1 MSKDACINVYNDI
14 TVFYSIIF
22 YSLEKTKILT
32 MENRKLKT
40 VLLGVA
46 CLCGISLSAKD
57 VLIFGNRGSE
67 LRHGLK
73 DSLTEAYMGGMNE
86 TARRMLNAEQP
97 DWKGGKM
104 KFRMK
109 VNPDRQNYFTVRCWG
124 SESDETVVMLFIE
137 GKQVGYRHLGDY
149 DLLHRGNGGKPCP
162 GRFYYYTLPLPLK
175 YTQGKKEVEL
185 EMRSYGKMWDYG
197 YSFEQYQKNMEA
209 PTIGF
214 YKAYTDIEPCYEPE
228 KKEKQGTAVV
238 ANAPVRTSP
247 GREVLDELKRIM
259 NRRIDAILLKNAPLG
274 QQEVWLLA
282 DAYSVKWT
290 NAYHNPEVTAK
301 VCGSIDAHY
310 RKYLDKPAIIYTD
323 GSVYNG
329 DWMTTCMLARS
340 IRALWGDIKGLDEL
354 IDGNVTRR
362 EAWARLM
369 EASLEY
375 GTTHRRHYTNQSMI
389 IDMAVYECN
398 RALMLLDA
406 RRALPEYQTLRYL
419 YESLALAPWLGKE
432 TANGPERPLGDNY
445 WQLTDK
451 GLTKELGFVGYYG
464 EVIDWLIHIYEATS
478 IPGVPYSGDEKLKDQ
493 LLRVAGARYNFRYPA
508 VDDEGYRCFRAE
520 AVVGW
525 RDGNHY
531 PGDVMYG
538 DRGTA
543 WDATPIMTAAATL
556 DPWAVG
562 IAQQMLADNQFFAMV
577 SAKLKDSGNIRS
589 LQSCLHIPDQ
599 YETIM
604 SQPVSGRMLPMS
616 GSMPDYVFS
625 DEEDGVVA
633 VKNGDE
639 ILYASLYWRAR
650 NAVNNLAKVHYI
662 TPVME
667 RLANVTV
674 KTKFEDSGMRYE
686 RPDWVNLGFLGS
698 REWYEGIHSAHAG
711 EVLPVAR
718 IPEGVPF
725 KVGDENIYAGKADYY
740 QLEYGKYIIVMNT
753 TKEKTFEYV
762 VPEGGRTYSL
772 TEGGREVK
780 ERVITLAPRTTY
792 VLYRD

>member
-1 MSKDACINVYNDI
+1 MRNSRLFVLA
-14 TVFYSIIF
+14 VFF
-22 YSLEKTKILT
+22 LF
-32 MENRKLKT
+32 N
-40 VLLGVA
+40 
-46 CLCGISLSAKD
+46 ISLPAKD
-57 VLIFGNRGSE
+57 VLVFGNKVSE
-67 LRHGLK
+67 AKHGLR
-73 DSLTEAYMGGMNE
+73 DSLTEVYKGGMNE
-86 TARRMLNAEQP
+86 TARRMLNGMQP
-97 DWKGGKM
+97 DWQGGKM
-104 KFRMK
+104 KFRMR
-109 VNPDRQNYFTVRCWG
+109 VNPEKQNYFTVRCWG

-149 DLLHRGNGGKPCP
+149 DLLHRGNGGSPCP

-197 YSFEQYQKNMEA
+197 YSFEQYQKKMES

-214 YKAYTDIEPCYEPE
+214 YKAYTDTEACYEPE
-228 KKEKQGTAVV
+228 KKEKQGTSVV
-238 ANAPVRTSP
+238 AKAPVRTSP
-247 GREVLDELKRIM
+247 GIEVLDELKRIM
-259 NRRIDAILLKNAPLG
+259 NERIDAILSKNTPLG

-290 NAYHNPEVTAK
+290 KAYRNPEVIEK
-301 VCGSIDAHY
+301 VCASIDAHY
-310 RKYLDKPAIIYTD
+310 KKYLDNPSVIYTD

-340 IRALWGDIKGLDEL
+340 IRALWGNIRNGMDTL
-354 IDGNVTRR
+354 IDGKITRR
-362 EAWARLM
+362 EAWGRLM

-389 IDMAVYECN
+389 IDMAIYECN
-398 RALMLLDA
+398 RALMLIDS
-406 RRALPEYQTLRYL
+406 RKALPEYQTLRYL

-432 TANGPERPLGDNY
+432 TENGPEKPLGDNY

-464 EVIDWLIHIYEATS
+464 EVVDWLIHIYEATS
-478 IPGVPYSGDEKLKDQ
+478 VPGVLYSGDEKLKDQ

-562 IAQQMLADNQFFAMV
+562 IAQQLLSDNQFFAMV
-577 SAKLKDSGNIRS
+577 AAKLKDSGNIRS
-589 LQSCLHIPDQ
+589 LQSCLHIPEQ
-599 YETIM
+599 YETVVA
-604 SQPVSGRMLPMS
+604 QPVSDKMLPMTS
-616 GSMPDYVFS
+616 SMPDYVFS
-625 DEEDGVVA
+625 DEENGVVA

-639 ILYASLYWRAR
+639 ILYVSLYWRAR
-650 NAVNNLAKVHYI
+650 NAVNNLAKIHYI
-662 TPVME
+662 TPVMD
-667 RLANVTV
+667 RIANVTV
-674 KTKFEDSGMRYE
+674 KTRFEDSGMRYT
-686 RPDWVNLGFLGS
+686 RPDWVNLGFQGS
-698 REWYEGIHSAHAG
+698 REWYGGIHSAHAG
-711 EVLPVAR
+711 DVLPIAK
-718 IPEGVPF
+718 IPEGVLF
-725 KVGDENIYAGKADYY
+725 KVGDENIYAGKAEFY

-753 TKEKTFEYV
+753 TKEKTFKYV
-762 VPEGGRTYSL
+762 VPQCRNIYSL
-772 TEGGREVK
+772 TEDKREVK
-780 ERVITLAPRTTY
+780 EQAIILPPRTTY
-792 VLYRD
+792 VLYCY

>member
-1 MSKDACINVYNDI
+1 MRNSRLFVLA
-14 TVFYSIIF
+14 VFF
-22 YSLEKTKILT
+22 LF
-32 MENRKLKT
+32 N
-40 VLLGVA
+40 
-46 CLCGISLSAKD
+46 ISLPAKD
-57 VLIFGNRGSE
+57 VLVFGNKVSE
-67 LRHGLK
+67 VKHGLR
-73 DSLTEAYMGGMNE
+73 DSLTEVYKGGMNE
-86 TARRMLNAEQP
+86 TARRMLNGMQP
-97 DWKGGKM
+97 DWQGGKM
-104 KFRMK
+104 KFRMR
-109 VNPDRQNYFTVRCWG
+109 VNPEKQNYFTVRCWG

-149 DLLHRGNGGKPCP
+149 DLLHRGNGGSPCP

-197 YSFEQYQKNMEA
+197 YSFEQYQKKMES

-214 YKAYTDIEPCYEPE
+214 YKAYTDTEACYEPE
-228 KKEKQGTAVV
+228 KKEKQGTSVV
-238 ANAPVRTSP
+238 AKAPVRTSP
-247 GREVLDELKRIM
+247 GIEVLDELKRIM
-259 NRRIDAILLKNAPLG
+259 NECIDDILSKNTPLG

-290 NAYHNPEVTAK
+290 KAYRNPEVIEK
-301 VCGSIDAHY
+301 VCASIDAHY
-310 RKYLDKPAIIYTD
+310 KKYLDNPSVIYTD

-340 IRALWGDIKGLDEL
+340 IRALWGNIRNGMDTL
-354 IDGNVTRR
+354 IDGKITRR
-362 EAWARLM
+362 EAWGRLM

-389 IDMAVYECN
+389 IDMAIYECN
-398 RALMLLDA
+398 RALMLIDS
-406 RRALPEYQTLRYL
+406 RKALPEYQTLRYL

-432 TANGPERPLGDNY
+432 TVNGPEKPLGDNY

-464 EVIDWLIHIYEATS
+464 EVVDWLIHIYEATS
-478 IPGVPYSGDEKLKDQ
+478 VPGVPYSGDEKLKDQ

-562 IAQQMLADNQFFAMV
+562 IAQQLLSDNQFFAMV
-577 SAKLKDSGNIRS
+577 AAKLKDSGNIRS
-589 LQSCLHIPDQ
+589 LQSCLHIPEQ
-599 YETIM
+599 YETVVA
-604 SQPVSGRMLPMS
+604 QPVSDKMLPMTS
-616 GSMPDYVFS
+616 SMPDYVFS
-625 DEEDGVVA
+625 DEENGVVA

-639 ILYASLYWRAR
+639 ILYVSLYWRAR
-650 NAVNNLAKVHYI
+650 NAVNNLAKIHYI
-662 TPVME
+662 TPVMD
-667 RLANVTV
+667 RIANVTV
-674 KTKFEDSGMRYE
+674 KTRFEDSGMRYT
-686 RPDWVNLGFLGS
+686 RPDWVNLGFQGS
-698 REWYEGIHSAHAG
+698 REWYGGIHSAHAG
-711 EVLPVAR
+711 DVLPIAK
-718 IPEGVPF
+718 IPEGVLF
-725 KVGDENIYAGKADYY
+725 KVGDENIYAGKAEFY

-753 TKEKTFEYV
+753 TKEKTFKYV
-762 VPEGGRTYSL
+762 VPQCRNIYSL
-772 TEGGREVK
+772 TEDKREVK
-780 ERVITLAPRTTY
+780 EQAIILPPRTTY
-792 VLYRD
+792 VLYCY